1 MEQTGCHPP
10 NLNPN
15 VNIMMNDELTFGCIG
30 EHLPHSFSR
39 EIHEQIGGYA
49 YDLKELTP
57 EELPAFLAARS
68 FRGINVTI
76 PYKQA
81 VIPFLDGIDETADAI
96 GAVNTIVNRNGKL
109 FGYNTD
115 LDGLTRLIRRIG
127 LDPAGKKVLVPGTG
141 GTSRTAS
148 FAAKKMGVRDIIR
161 ISRTGK
167 EGSLTYEDVL
177 RDHTDAEII
186 LNTTPCGMFPEP
198 DAQPLPL
205 EPFTRLQGVVDVIY
219 NPLRSRLVLD
229 ARSRGIP
236 ADGGLYMLVAQAI
249 RASELFL
256 GKEYPE
262 DLTDRIYNRIL
273 RQKENVVLIGM
284 PGSGKSAVGRMLAEK
299 TGRPLV
305 DTDQLIVEQTG
316 KAITD
321 IFREDGEPAFR
332 DLESRVIRKL
342 AKHGG
347 QIISTG
353 GGAVLRSENVT
364 ALRQN
369 GRLFWLDR
377 NPESLLPTDDRPLA
391 DTDAKIKQ
399 LYAKREPVYRAA
411 ADEIIPVTGAPEDTA
426 LQIVL

>member
-1 MEQTGCHPP
+1 
-10 NLNPN
+10 
-15 VNIMMNDELTFGCIG
+15 MNCEFTYGCIG

-49 YDLKELTP
+49 YELKELTP
-57 EELPAFLAARS
+57 EELPAFLTGRS

-81 VIPFLDGIDETADAI
+81 VIPFLDRIDDTARAI
-96 GAVNTIVNRNGKL
+96 GAVNTIVNRNGQL
-109 FGYNTD
+109 TGYNTD

-127 LDPAGKKVLVPGTG
+127 LDLRGKKVLIPGTG

-148 FAAKKMGVRDIIR
+148 YAAEKLSAREIFR
-161 ISRTGK
+161 ISRTGR
-167 EGSLTYEDVL
+167 EGSLSYEEAL
-177 RDHTDAEII
+177 RDHADAEII

-205 EPFTRLQGVVDVIY
+205 DPFTRLQGVADVIY

-236 ADGGLYMLVAQAI
+236 AEGGLYMLVAQAV

-256 GKEYPE
+256 DTVYPE
-262 DLTDRIYNRIL
+262 DLTDRIYEEIL
-273 RQKENVVLIGM
+273 RRKENVVLIGM
-284 PGSGKSAVGRMLAEK
+284 PGSGKSAVGRILAGR
-299 TGRPLV
+299 TGWPLA
-305 DTDQLIVEQTG
+305 DTDQLVTEKAG
-316 KAITD
+316 KPIPD

-332 DLESRVIRKL
+332 DLESSVIRDL
-342 AKHGG
+342 AKTGG

-353 GGAVLRSENVT
+353 GGAVLRPENVT

-377 NPESLLPTDDRPLA
+377 DPSALVPTDDRPLA
-391 DTDAKIKQ
+391 DTEEKMKQ
-399 LYAKREPVYRAA
+399 LYLAREPVYRAA
-411 ADEIIPVTGAPEDTA
+411 ADEIIPVSGTPEDTA
-426 LQIVL
+426 ARILP

>member
-1 MEQTGCHPP
+1 
-10 NLNPN
+10 
-15 VNIMMNDELTFGCIG
+15 MNYEFTYGCIG

-49 YDLKELTP
+49 YELKELTP
-57 EELPAFLAARS
+57 EELPAFLTARS

-81 VIPFLDGIDETADAI
+81 VIPFLDRIDDTARAI
-96 GAVNTIVNRNGKL
+96 GAVNTIVNRNGQL
-109 FGYNTD
+109 TGYNTD

-127 LDPAGKKVLVPGTG
+127 LDLRGKKVLIPGTG

-148 FAAKKMGVRDIIR
+148 YAAEKLSAREVFR
-161 ISRTGK
+161 ISRTGR
-167 EGSLTYEDVL
+167 EGSLSYEEAL
-177 RDHTDAEII
+177 RDHADAEII

-205 EPFTRLQGVVDVIY
+205 DPFTRLQGVADVIY

-236 ADGGLYMLVAQAI
+236 AEGGLYMLVAQAV

-256 GKEYPE
+256 DTVYPE
-262 DLTDRIYNRIL
+262 DLTDRIYEEIL
-273 RQKENVVLIGM
+273 RRKENVVLIGM
-284 PGSGKSAVGRMLAEK
+284 PGSGKSAVGRILAGR
-299 TGRPLV
+299 TGWPLA
-305 DTDQLIVEQTG
+305 DTDQLVTEKAG
-316 KAITD
+316 KPIPD

-332 DLESRVIRKL
+332 DLESSVIRDL
-342 AKHGG
+342 AKTGG

-353 GGAVLRSENVT
+353 GGAVLRPENVT

-377 NPESLLPTDDRPLA
+377 DPGALVPTDDRPLA
-391 DTDAKIKQ
+391 DTEEKMKQ
-399 LYAKREPVYRAA
+399 LYLAREPVYRAA
-411 ADEIIPVTGAPEDTA
+411 ADEIISVSGTPEDTA
-426 LQIVL
+426 ARILP